1 MGNTSKKESYEQKL
15 ISIVPHLAELSNAV
29 FILEIAKNRS
39 GIKIFRT
46 IRRHEVL
53 NYKNGG
59 GC

>member
-1 MGNTSKKESYEQKL
+1 MENISKKESYEQKL
-15 ISIVPHLAELSNAV
+15 ISIAPHLAELLDAG
-29 FILEIAKNRS
+29 FILEIAKSRS

-59 GC
+59 ER